1 MYHFQYVTKKQAAP
15 YREELIEIIKNVQNE
30 VREQFL
36 FQFTFIGSSSRN
48 MITFDPTT
56 NTGFDFDVNL
66 EVKEK
71 NSPKETRTILLKA
84 FNHVIV
90 HHGYNVCE
98 DSTRVLTIKT
108 VDYWRSKTLY
118 HCDSAIVYEGRT
130 GQQYIRFNKK
140 DQTYTWEFQTK
151 PYERLE
157 KRADYLKDNGY
168 WAEVRKIYL
177 DKKNGNNNPDKRSR
191 SLYAE
196 AVNECFQRRKY
207 G

>member
-118 HCDSAIVYEGRT
+118 HCDFAIVYEGRT